1 MPLVILGS
9 GYVGLALARVA
20 LASGEPV
27 AALTRNAARA
37 AELQALGVAPVVVA
51 DLAALGWHSALNPA
65 DADIINCVSPSS
77 SGVEGYRQS
86 FLGGMASVKSWLQ
99 KSAAGGF
106 APARSV
112 VFTSSTAVYPQTDG
126 SWVAE
131 TTPVKFENLS
141 PAGVVLRQAEAQWLA
156 LSPHLAQRAW
166 VLRLGG
172 IYGPSRH
179 HLLDTLRR
187 GEKTFPGGGDHWVNL
202 IYRDDIVTAIQACIS
217 AGTEIPG
224 GIFNVVDDEPVRK
237 KELVAWLAQRIGQ
250 DPADLNFDSSGNAR
264 SLHRRTASGVIPDR
278 RISSS
283 EFQKLV
289 NWSPVSRSYR
299 EGYKLIS
306 G

>member
-1 MPLVILGS
+1 MVILGS
-9 GYVGLALARVA
+9 GYIGLALARVA

-37 AELQALGVAPVVVA
+37 AELRALGVDPIVVA
-51 DLAALGWHSALNPA
+51 DLAALDWHSALNPA

-77 SGVEGYRQS
+77 SGVEGYQHS
-86 FLGGMASVKSWLQ
+86 FLAGFASVKSWLQ
-99 KSAAGGF
+99 KSATGGF
-106 APARSV
+106 APPRSV

-126 SWVAE
+126 SWVDE
-131 TTPVKFENLS
+131 TTPVKSENLS
-141 PAGVVLRQAEAQWLA
+141 PTGVVLRQTEEQWLA

-179 HLLDTLRR
+179 HLLDALRR

-217 AGTEIPG
+217 AGTETPG
-224 GIFNVVDDEPVRK
+224 GIFNVVDNEPMRK
-237 KELVAWLAQRIGQ
+237 RDLVAWLAQRIGQ

-264 SLHRRTASGVIPDR
+264 SLHRRTANGVIPDR
-278 RISSS
+278 KILSSKL
-283 EFQKLV
+283 QKAV
-289 NWSPVSRSYR
+289 NWSPVSHSYR
-299 EGYKLIS
+299 EGYRLIL